1 MGNVTRAIHQ
11 RPQPPRASLPSSSLQ
26 TPFGSV
32 ARLPLLVEVLGF
44 ASSPRG
50 GFAFSS
56 VTPEYEGGAQVSQYA
71 IRLKLVCHA
80 AICMAE
86 AHGLLEFAG
95 LSSVMKVIVARE
107 IVKYHGGD
115 LKVLSGASL
124 SVEAGEKIGLV
135 GRNGAGKTTLLEILV
150 GNLEADS
157 GTVERVGGARGG
169 ARVRMTP
176 QNLYAGERGRI
187 SVEEEIISAFAPL
200 IEREKE
206 LAELESR
213 LSDDP
218 SSDLLERYGRLQGE
232 FERDG
237 GYDYRARAAS
247 TLSGLGFAPEDWKR
261 PVGSFSGGEQSRIA
275 LARLLLEE
283 PTNHLDLRAIEW
295 LENFVKGAKSAVL
308 VVSHDRYF
316 LDATVGSIL
325 ELEDAELVRYVGN
338 YTRYA
343 AEKKARSEQ
352 LARKAKANAERRAQ
366 LERFI
371 EKNRAKARK
380 ASQAKSKQK
389 LLSRMEKIEA
399 PKGDAKSMKLD
410 LGEASRA
417 GRVVLEME
425 DVRYAHE
432 DSDEPLL
439 EDLDLIVERGE
450 RVALLGPN
458 GTGKTTIMRL
468 GAGELSPQRGSIRL
482 GHNVVPAYQD
492 QQIARLDDSKTV
504 LQEAMDATG
513 LRAPEARDLL
523 GAFLFSGED
532 VFKRVS
538 SLSGGERNR
547 LSLAEIVVSG
557 ANLLLL
563 DEPTNNLDI
572 PALEALEEALLEYRG
587 TMFFI
592 SHDRYFLRKLA
603 TRVVELEDRKL
614 TNYLGGYDYY
624 RSHRRLDQGEGR
636 RRRRVRPGQ
645 SKEQNV
651 FAARLVAFY
660 DETDATERRL
670 SRLEKELANSS
681 LYADGKRS
689 REVVLE
695 HRQLKSALEGLY
707 ADWGELLGEAEEA
720 GL

>member
-1 MGNVTRAIHQ
+1 
-11 RPQPPRASLPSSSLQ
+11 
-26 TPFGSV
+26 
-32 ARLPLLVEVLGF
+32 
-44 ASSPRG
+44 
-50 GFAFSS
+50 
-56 VTPEYEGGAQVSQYA
+56 
-71 IRLKLVCHA
+71 
-80 AICMAE
+80 
-86 AHGLLEFAG
+86 
-95 LSSVMKVIVARE
+95 MKVIIARD

-115 LKVLSGASL
+115 LKVLSRASL

-135 GRNGAGKTTLLEILV
+135 GRNGAGKTTLLEILA
-150 GNLEADS
+150 GNSEADS
-157 GTVERVGGARGG
+157 GSVERIGG
-169 ARVRMTP
+169 ARVGVTS
-176 QNLYAGERGRI
+176 QSLYAGERGRI
-187 SVEEEIISAFAPL
+187 SVEQEIISAFEPL
-200 IEREKE
+200 MRRERELKE
-206 LAELESR
+206 LEVR
-213 LSDDP
+213 LTEDP
-218 SSDLLERYGRLQGE
+218 SSLLLERYGRLQGE

-247 TLSGLGFAPEDWKR
+247 TLSGLGFAPADWKR

-283 PTNHLDLRAIEW
+283 PDLVLLDEPTNHLDLKAIEW

-316 LDATVGSIL
+316 LDAVAGSIL
-325 ELEDAELVRYVGN
+325 ELEDGRLTRYPGN
-338 YTRYA
+338 YSEYVT
-343 AEKKARSEQ
+343 EKRASEER

-389 LLSRMEKIEA
+389 LLDRMEKVEGPSGA
-399 PKGDAKSMKLD
+399 NKNMKLD
-410 LGEASRA
+410 LGDTSRA

-439 EDLDLIVERGE
+439 EEFDLVIERGE

-458 GTGKTTIMRL
+458 GTGKSTVMRL
-468 GAGELSPQRGSIRL
+468 ATGELSPQRGTVRL
-482 GHNVVPAYQD
+482 GHNVAPAYQD
-492 QQIARLDDSKTV
+492 QQLARLDDAKTV
-504 LQEAMDATG
+504 LEEVMDITG
-513 LRAPEARDLL
+513 LKAPEARDLL

-532 VFKRVS
+532 VFKKVS

-572 PALEALEEALLEYRG
+572 PAREALETALLEYRG

-603 TRVVELEDRKL
+603 TRVVDLEGKKL

-624 RSHRRLDQGEGR
+624 RSHRRIDARDGKGR
-636 RRRRVRPGQ
+636 PRRRVRPGQ
-645 SKEQNV
+645 SKDESV
-651 FAARLVAFY
+651 LAARLVAV
-660 DETDATERRL
+660 EGEIDATERRL
-670 SRLEKELANSS
+670 SRLEKELATSE

-689 REVVLE
+689 REVILE
-695 HRQLKSALEGLY
+695 HRHLKSALEGLY
-707 ADWGELLGEAEEA
+707 ADWGELLEEAEEA

>member
-1 MGNVTRAIHQ
+1 
-11 RPQPPRASLPSSSLQ
+11 
-26 TPFGSV
+26 
-32 ARLPLLVEVLGF
+32 
-44 ASSPRG
+44 
-50 GFAFSS
+50 
-56 VTPEYEGGAQVSQYA
+56 
-71 IRLKLVCHA
+71 
-80 AICMAE
+80 
-86 AHGLLEFAG
+86 
-95 LSSVMKVIVARE
+95 MKVIVASNL
-107 IVKYHGGD
+107 VKYHNGD

-124 SVEAGEKIGLV
+124 SVEVGEKIGLV
-135 GRNGAGKTTLLEILV
+135 GRNGAGKTTLLEILA
-150 GNLEADS
+150 GDSEADS
-157 GTVERVGGARGG
+157 GSVERVGGAKVG
-169 ARVRMTP
+169 MTS
-176 QNLYAGERGRI
+176 QELYAGGRGRL
-187 SVEEEIISAFAPL
+187 SVEQEIISAFEPL
-200 IEREKE
+200 ISRERELE
-206 LAELESR
+206 ELETR
-213 LSDDP
+213 LSENP
-218 SSDLLERYGRLQGE
+218 SAELLERYGRLQGE
-232 FERDG
+232 FERAG

-247 TLSGLGFAPEDWKR
+247 TLSGLGFAQEDWKR

-283 PTNHLDLRAIEW
+283 PDLVLLDEPTNHLDLKALEW
-295 LENFVKGAKSAVL
+295 LENFVKGTKSAVL

-316 LDATVGSIL
+316 LDAVAGSIL
-325 ELEDAELVRYVGN
+325 ELEDGRLTRYVGN
-338 YTRYA
+338 YSKYVADKRA
-343 AEKKARSEQ
+343 HSEQ

-371 EKNRAKARK
+371 ERNRAKARK

-389 LLSRMEKIEA
+389 LLSRMEKLEA
-399 PKGDAKSMKLD
+399 PKESIKGMKLD
-410 LGEASRA
+410 LGEALRA

-439 EDLDLIVERGE
+439 EALDLVVERGE

-458 GTGKTTIMRL
+458 GTGKSTIMRL
-468 GAGELSPQRGSIRL
+468 GAGEISPRRGSVRL

-492 QQIARLDDSKTV
+492 QQLARLDDEKTV

-513 LRAPEARDLL
+513 LKAPEARDLL
-523 GAFLFSGED
+523 GAFLFSGD
-532 VFKRVS
+532 DAFKRVS

-572 PALEALEEALLEYRG
+572 PAREALEEALLDYRG

-603 TRVVELEDRKL
+603 TRVVELENKKL

-624 RSHRRLDQGEGR
+624 RSRRRPEGGENKSRPRRRL
-636 RRRRVRPGQ
+636 RPGQ

-651 FAARLVAFY
+651 LAARLVAV
-660 DETDATERRL
+660 EGEIDATERRL
-670 SRLEKELANSS
+670 SRLERELANAS

-695 HRQLKSALEGLY
+695 HRQLKSTLEGLY
-707 ADWGELLGEAEEA
+707 ADWGELLEEVEEG

>member
-1 MGNVTRAIHQ
+1 
-11 RPQPPRASLPSSSLQ
+11 
-26 TPFGSV
+26 
-32 ARLPLLVEVLGF
+32 
-44 ASSPRG
+44 
-50 GFAFSS
+50 
-56 VTPEYEGGAQVSQYA
+56 
-71 IRLKLVCHA
+71 
-80 AICMAE
+80 
-86 AHGLLEFAG
+86 
-95 LSSVMKVIVARE
+95 MKVIIARD

-115 LKVLSGASL
+115 LKVLSRASL

-135 GRNGAGKTTLLEILV
+135 GRNGAGKTTLLEILA
-150 GNLEADS
+150 GNSEADS
-157 GTVERVGGARGG
+157 GSVERIGG
-169 ARVRMTP
+169 ARVGVTS
-176 QNLYAGERGRI
+176 QSLYAGERGRI
-187 SVEEEIISAFAPL
+187 SVEQEIISAFEPL
-200 IEREKE
+200 MRRERELKE
-206 LAELESR
+206 LEVR
-213 LSDDP
+213 LTEDP
-218 SSDLLERYGRLQGE
+218 SSLLLERYGRLQGE

-247 TLSGLGFAPEDWKR
+247 TLSGLGFAPADWKR

-283 PTNHLDLRAIEW
+283 PDLVLLDEPTNHLDLKAIEW

-316 LDATVGSIL
+316 LDAVAGSIL
-325 ELEDAELVRYVGN
+325 ELEDGRLTRYPGN
-338 YTRYA
+338 YSEYVT
-343 AEKKARSEQ
+343 EKRASEER

-389 LLSRMEKIEA
+389 LLDRMEKVEGPSGA
-399 PKGDAKSMKLD
+399 NKNMKLD
-410 LGEASRA
+410 LGDTSRA

-439 EDLDLIVERGE
+439 EEFDLVIERGE

-458 GTGKTTIMRL
+458 GTGKSTVMRL
-468 GAGELSPQRGSIRL
+468 ATGELSPQRGTVRL
-482 GHNVVPAYQD
+482 GHNVAPAYQD
-492 QQIARLDDSKTV
+492 QQLARLDDAKTV
-504 LQEAMDATG
+504 LEEVMDITG
-513 LRAPEARDLL
+513 LKAPEARDLL

-532 VFKRVS
+532 VFKKVS

-572 PALEALEEALLEYRG
+572 PAREALETALLEYRG

-603 TRVVELEDRKL
+603 TRVVDLEGKKL

-624 RSHRRLDQGEGR
+624 RSHRRIDARDGKGR
-636 RRRRVRPGQ
+636 PRRRVRPGQ
-645 SKEQNV
+645 SKDESV
-651 FAARLVAFY
+651 LAARLVAV
-660 DETDATERRL
+660 EGEIDATERRL
-670 SRLEKELANSS
+670 SRLEKELATSE

-689 REVVLE
+689 REVILE
-695 HRQLKSALEGLY
+695 HRHLKSVLEGLY
-707 ADWGELLGEAEEA
+707 ADWGELLEEAEEA

>member
-1 MGNVTRAIHQ
+1 
-11 RPQPPRASLPSSSLQ
+11 
-26 TPFGSV
+26 
-32 ARLPLLVEVLGF
+32 
-44 ASSPRG
+44 
-50 GFAFSS
+50 
-56 VTPEYEGGAQVSQYA
+56 
-71 IRLKLVCHA
+71 
-80 AICMAE
+80 
-86 AHGLLEFAG
+86 
-95 LSSVMKVIVARE
+95 MKVIVASE

-124 SVEAGEKIGLV
+124 SIEAGEKVGLV
-135 GRNGAGKTTLLEILV
+135 GRNGAGKTTLLEILA
-150 GNLEADS
+150 GNSEPDS
-157 GTVERVGGARGG
+157 GSVERVGGARVGL
-169 ARVRMTP
+169 TS
-176 QNLYAGERGRI
+176 QSLYAGERGRI
-187 SVEEEIISAFAPL
+187 PVEREIISAFEPL
-200 IEREKE
+200 MRRERELE
-206 LAELESR
+206 ELEARLAE
-213 LSDDP
+213 DP
-218 SSDLLERYGRLQGE
+218 SPALLERYGRLQGE
-232 FERDG
+232 FERNG

-283 PTNHLDLRAIEW
+283 PDLVLLDEPTNHLDLGAIEW
-295 LENFVKGAKSAVL
+295 LENFVKSAKSAVL

-316 LDATVGSIL
+316 LDAVAGSIL
-325 ELEDAELVRYVGN
+325 ELEDGTLTRYPGNYSRYV
-338 YTRYA
+338 T
-343 AEKKARSEQ
+343 EKKASEER

-371 EKNRAKARK
+371 ERNRAKARK

-389 LLSRMEKIEA
+389 LLDRMEKIEDPA
-399 PKGDAKSMKLD
+399 NAGKNMRLD
-410 LGEASRA
+410 LGDASRA

-432 DSDEPLL
+432 DVGEPLL
-439 EDLDLIVERGE
+439 EDLDLVVERGE

-458 GTGKTTIMRL
+458 GTGKSTVMRL
-468 GAGELSPQRGSIRL
+468 ATGELSPQRGRVRL
-482 GHNVVPAYQD
+482 GHNVIPAYQD
-492 QQIARLDDSKTV
+492 QQIARLDDNKTV
-504 LQEAMDATG
+504 LQEVMDATG
-513 LRAPEARDLL
+513 LKAPEARDLL

-532 VFKRVS
+532 VFKKVS
-538 SLSGGERNR
+538 ALSGGERNR

-572 PALEALEEALLEYRG
+572 PALEALEEALLGYRG

-603 TRVVELEDRKL
+603 TRVVELENRKL

-624 RSHRRLDQGEGR
+624 RSHRRLDTRDGKGKTR
-636 RRRRVRPGQ
+636 RRRLRPGQ
-645 SKEQNV
+645 DKEQNV
-651 FAARLVAFY
+651 LAARLVAV
-660 DETDATERRL
+660 EGEIDATERRL
-670 SRLEKELANSS
+670 SRLEKELASSS

-707 ADWGELLGEAEEA
+707 ADWGELLEEAEEA
-720 GL
+720 GP

>member
-1 MGNVTRAIHQ
+1 M
-11 RPQPPRASLPSSSLQ
+11 
-26 TPFGSV
+26 
-32 ARLPLLVEVLGF
+32 
-44 ASSPRG
+44 
-50 GFAFSS
+50 
-56 VTPEYEGGAQVSQYA
+56 
-71 IRLKLVCHA
+71 
-80 AICMAE
+80 
-86 AHGLLEFAG
+86 
-95 LSSVMKVIVARE
+95 
-107 IVKYHGGD
+107 KYHGGA

-135 GRNGAGKTTLLEILV
+135 GRNGAGKTTLLEILA
-150 GNLEADS
+150 GSSEPDS
-157 GTVERVGGARGG
+157 GSVERVGGARVG
-169 ARVRMTP
+169 MTS
-176 QNLYAGERGRI
+176 QSLYAGERGGVPAE
-187 SVEEEIISAFAPL
+187 VEIVSAFAPL
-200 IEREKE
+200 IERAKE
-206 LAELESR
+206 LERLEAR
-213 LSDDP
+213 LSEEP
-218 SSDLLERYGRLQGE
+218 SSEILERYGRLQGE

-283 PTNHLDLRAIEW
+283 PDLVLLDEPTNHLDLEAIEW
-295 LENFVKGAKSAVL
+295 LENFVKGAKSAVI

-316 LDATVGSIL
+316 LDSTVGSIL
-325 ELEDAELVRYVGN
+325 ELEGGKLTRYVGN

-371 EKNRAKARK
+371 EKNRVK
-380 ASQAKSKQK
+380 ASKATQAKSKQK
-389 LLSRMEKIEA
+389 LLDRMEKIEA
-399 PKGDAKSMKLD
+399 PEGGAKGMKLD
-410 LGEASRA
+410 LGDASRT

-425 DVRYAHE
+425 DVCYAHD

-439 EDLDLIVERGE
+439 EDLALVIERGE

-458 GTGKTTIMRL
+458 GT
-468 GAGELSPQRGSIRL
+468 
-482 GHNVVPAYQD
+482 D
-492 QQIARLDDSKTV
+492 QQLVRLDDTKTV
-504 LQEAMDATG
+504 LQETMDAT
-513 LRAPEARDLL
+513 RHKAPEARDLL
-523 GAFLFSGED
+523 GAFLFSGD
-532 VFKRVS
+532 DAFKRVS

-572 PALEALEEALLEYRG
+572 PALEALEDALLDYRG

-603 TRVVELEDRKL
+603 TRVVELEGKKL

-624 RSHRRLDQGEGR
+624 RSHRRLDTKSGKGR
-636 RRRRVRPGQ
+636 PRRRVRPGQ
-645 SKEQNV
+645 SKEQGV
-651 FAARLVAFY
+651 LAARLVAV
-660 DETDATERRL
+660 EGEIDATERRL

-695 HRQLKSALEGLY
+695 HRQLKSTLEALY
-707 ADWGELLGEAEEA
+707 ADWGVLLEEAEET

>member
-1 MGNVTRAIHQ
+1 
-11 RPQPPRASLPSSSLQ
+11 
-26 TPFGSV
+26 
-32 ARLPLLVEVLGF
+32 
-44 ASSPRG
+44 
-50 GFAFSS
+50 
-56 VTPEYEGGAQVSQYA
+56 
-71 IRLKLVCHA
+71 
-80 AICMAE
+80 
-86 AHGLLEFAG
+86 
-95 LSSVMKVIVARE
+95 MKVLIASNL
-107 IVKYHGGD
+107 VKYQGGD
-115 LKVLSGASL
+115 LKILSGASL

-135 GRNGAGKTTLLEILV
+135 GRNGAGKTTLLEILS
-150 GNLEADS
+150 GNSEADS
-157 GTVERVGGARGG
+157 GSVERVGGARVG
-169 ARVRMTP
+169 MTS
-176 QNLYAGERGRI
+176 QSLYAGERGRVSI
-187 SVEEEIISAFAPL
+187 EEEIISAFEPL
-200 IEREKE
+200 IERERE
-206 LAELESR
+206 LEELESR
-213 LSDDP
+213 LSENP
-218 SSDLLERYGRLQGE
+218 PPGLLERYGGLQGE
-232 FERDG
+232 FERHG
-237 GYDYRARAAS
+237 GYEYRARAAS
-247 TLSGLGFAPEDWKR
+247 TLSGLGFAPEAWKR

-283 PTNHLDLRAIEW
+283 PDLILLDEPTNHLDLHALEW
-295 LENFVKGAKSAVL
+295 LENFVKGTKSAVL

-316 LDATVGSIL
+316 LDAIAGSIL
-325 ELEDAELVRYVGN
+325 ELEGGKLTRYVGN
-338 YTRYA
+338 YSKYS

-371 EKNRAKARK
+371 ERNRAKARK

-399 PKGDAKSMKLD
+399 PKESTKNMTLD
-410 LGEASRA
+410 LGDTSRA

-432 DSDEPLL
+432 RNDEPLL
-439 EDLDLIVERGE
+439 EALDLVVERGE

-458 GTGKTTIMRL
+458 GTGKSTIMRL
-468 GAGELSPQRGSIRL
+468 AAGELSPKSGFVRL

-492 QQIARLDDSKTV
+492 QQLARLDDGKTV
-504 LQEAMDATG
+504 LQETMDTTG
-513 LRAPEARDLL
+513 FKAPEARDLL
-523 GAFLFSGED
+523 GAFLFSGEE
-532 VFKRVS
+532 VFKKVS

-572 PALEALEEALLEYRG
+572 PALESLEEALLEYRG

-603 TRVVELEDRKL
+603 TRVVELDGKKL
-614 TNYLGGYDYY
+614 TNFLGGYDYY
-624 RSHRRLDQGEGR
+624 RSHRRLGEGKSR
-636 RRRRVRPGQ
+636 PRRRVRPGQ

-651 FAARLVAFY
+651 LAARLVAV
-660 DETDATERRL
+660 EGEIDATERRL
-670 SRLEKELANSS
+670 GRLEKELASSS

-695 HRQLKSALEGLY
+695 HRQLKSALEELY
-707 ADWGELLGEAEEA
+707 ADWGELLEEAEEA